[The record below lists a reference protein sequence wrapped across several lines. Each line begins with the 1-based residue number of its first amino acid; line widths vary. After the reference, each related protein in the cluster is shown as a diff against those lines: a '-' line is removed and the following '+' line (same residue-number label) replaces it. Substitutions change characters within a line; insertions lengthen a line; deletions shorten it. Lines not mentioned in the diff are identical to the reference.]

1 MELQGWSHWFLGTR
15 LYREEDG
22 SYLIDQ
28 ENYVKHV
35 LNRYCDKNSP
45 WGLPSMRDTPAPVDY
60 VYTVENRPNSEVEKA
75 AISAKFP
82 GLSMASAVSSLLY
95 AALNTRCDILWI
107 TNKLA
112 KSSNCPGMKDYEALL
127 HL

>member
-1 MELQGWSHWFLGTR
+1 MSFNQSSVDPSLYVYRNEENGDYLFLIIYIDDCLYFGNNEKTEKSFEKEISSRFKLELQGWSHWFLGTR

-45 WGLPSMRDTPAPVDY
+45 
-60 VYTVENRPNSEVEKA
+60 
-75 AISAKFP
+75 
-82 GLSMASAVSSLLY
+82 
-95 AALNTRCDILWI
+95 
-107 TNKLA
+107 
-112 KSSNCPGMKDYEALL
+112 
-127 HL
+127 